1 MISFLVALAALLG
14 LALTSFGVIRLQKAR
29 RLRDEEARWSRL
41 AAELGGEL
49 RVGENGRLSITGA
62 RDRIEW
68 ELHRAYGW
76 LARPGIELRFEG
88 ADRLA
93 AASVWSDAPDD
104 EEKLE
109 RLGSE
114 EFRTVFEVQQAE
126 IAAGHVRWI
135 EDAECQDLLLAAR
148 PYLASVIAPPS
159 AMPRTIVSVVFEE
172 VDVDGIRLA
181 IEWADRLARLAR
193 DGVAAAPPH

>member
-1 MISFLVALAALLG
+1 MITFLVALIALLA
-14 LALTSFGVIRLQKAR
+14 LALASFGAIRLQQAR

-41 AAELGGEL
+41 ATELGGEL
-49 RVGENGRLSITGA
+49 RIGENGRLSVVGS

-93 AASVWSDAPDD
+93 VASVWSDAPED
-104 EEKLE
+104 EETLE

-114 EFRTVFEVQQAE
+114 EFRTVFEVQQGE
-126 IAAGHVRWI
+126 IAAGHVRWV
-135 EDAECQDLLLAAR
+135 EDRESQEILLAAR
-148 PYLASVIAPPS
+148 PYLASVSSPPS
-159 AMPRTIVSVVFEE
+159 ATPRTIVSVVFDE